1 VHYIRWQAR
10 KKRVSTEDIGAL
22 ARRAGGGDASA
33 MTALG
38 KRMLTGDGIV
48 ADPGK
53 ALAHIEEAARRD
65 EPEAVALLARF
76 SAWGVM
82 RPRSMTDALDGLAR
96 AAALGFEPA
105 QRELRMLAGGLGD
118 DYGRL
123 RRQVDPVSLTR
134 APGAS
139 AASESPSIR
148 IAKGFASAAECR
160 WLVERGRHGMR
171 RAQVYRRDAP
181 GYRDADSRTN
191 SESDYTI
198 WNADIV
204 LALIR
209 ERMAASLGTESRYFE
224 VTKLLRYE
232 PGQRFSLHADYQEP
246 STPALAREIEQRGQ
260 RVATFLVYLNE
271 DYDGGETD
279 FPEAGF
285 RFRGSSG
292 DALWFMNVDA
302 RGEPDA
308 RSVHAGMPPTRGTK
322 WLLSQWVRGRPVG

>member
-1 VHYIRWQAR
+1 VA
-10 KKRVSTEDIGAL
+10 TDDIGAL
-22 ARRAGGGDASA
+22 VHRAGGGDVTA

-38 KRMLTGDGIV
+38 KRLLTGDGV
-48 ADPGK
+48 RADPAK
-53 ALAHIEEAARRD
+53 ALVQIEEAARRD
-65 EPEAVALLARF
+65 EPEAVFLLARF

-82 RPRSMTDALDGLAR
+82 RPRNLAGALDGLAR

-105 QRELRMLAGGLGD
+105 QRELRVLAGRPGD
-118 DYGRL
+118 DFARL
-123 RRQVDPVSLTR
+123 RRQLDLASLAR
-134 APGAS
+134 APEAR
-139 AASESPSIR
+139 AASEGPAIR
-148 IAKGFASAAECR
+148 IAEGFASAAECR
-160 WLVERGRHGMR
+160 WLVDRGRHGMR

-181 GYRDADSRTN
+181 GYREAETRTN
-191 SESDYTI
+191 FESDFTI
-198 WNADIV
+198 WSADIV
-204 LALIR
+204 LALMR

-260 RVATFLVYLNE
+260 RIATFLVYLND

-285 RFRGSSG
+285 RFRGRAG
-292 DALWFMNVDA
+292 DALWFSNVNA
-302 RGEPDA
+302 RGEPDP

-322 WLLSQWVRGRPVG
+322 WLLSQWVRDRPVA